1 MLSRFRRPEADL
13 RVLLTRTVLHAGDEL
28 NARVELVPKSSFLVR
43 EGRVELI
50 CTEIYVQK
58 TSSQYGTHY
67 RKKTQTRAKVAE
79 TFSDNGTLTS
89 GVKYSTD
96 LKLAVPEDAPR
107 SISGTKVRSIQPGIS
122 WDVRASLDVASARDL
137 HQSQEVTIVESP
149 VVVDVSP
156 RSVVSE
162 TGHRQCNLTLSVSSG
177 EARSGDR
184 LDGTLR
190 AEMLQE
196 VAAAEVR
203 VELIRVEKFGNDAQ
217 DHAVDNVTLEGD
229 ESLPAGQT
237 REWRFRLN
245 VGDVAVPSLTT
256 EMSSV
261 RWVVK
266 GVVAR
271 AMRPDLRSEQEIAVD
286 F

>member
-13 RVLLTRTVLHAGDEL
+13 RVLLTNTALHAGDEL
-28 NARVELVPKSSFLVR
+28 NVRVELVPKSSFLLR

-50 CTEIYVQK
+50 CTETYVQK

-67 RKKTQTRAKVAE
+67 QRKTQTRAKVGE
-79 TFSDNGTLTS
+79 TFSDNGTLRS

-96 LKLAVPEDAPR
+96 VKLAVPEDAAR

-122 WDVRASLDVASARDL
+122 WEVRASLDVASARDL

-149 VVVDVSP
+149 VVDDVSP

-162 TGHRQCNLTLSVSSG
+162 IGHRQCNLTLSVSSG
-177 EARSGDR
+177 EAHSGDR

-217 DHAVDNVTLEGD
+217 DHAVDNATLEGD
-229 ESLPAGQT
+229 VTLADGQA

-245 VGDVAVPSLTT
+245 VGHVAVPSLTT

-261 RWVVK
+261 RWAVK
-266 GVVAR
+266 GVLAR
-271 AMRPDLRSEQEIAVD
+271 AMRPDIRIEQEIAVD